1 MPDEAD
7 RSVVQA
13 LRILHIEDSEADSL
27 LVQQRLLREGLDCHL
42 DRVETREQFE
52 QALRHTPFDLIL
64 ADCKLPRFSGLE
76 ALTLTKS
83 LHPNI
88 PFVFLSGTIGEEA
101 AIESLRN
108 GATDY
113 VLKDRLSRLVPAVMR
128 ALTNTKNRANY
139 EEMEKR
145 LREAQRLEAIGT
157 LAGGV
162 AHDFNNLLTIIS
174 GNASLLKLASDQP
187 ARVLAVAETI
197 DRAVQRGAELVRGL
211 LLFARQGQT
220 RLIQTDIPKHL
231 HDTGRIAQVSF
242 PETIKVIPA

>member
-7 RSVVQA
+7 RSLVQR

-27 LVQQRLLREGLDCHL
+27 LVQQRLLREGLDCQL

-88 PFVFLSGTIGEEA
+88 PFVFVSGTIGEDA

-113 VLKDRLSRLVPAVMR
+113 VLKDRLSRLVPAVRR
-128 ALTNTKNRANY
+128 ALEETKEQETRRAW
-139 EEMEKR
+139 EKR
-145 LREAQRLEAIGT
+145 LHQARRLQAAST

-162 AHDFNNLLTIIS
+162 AHDVN
-174 GNASLLKLASDQP
+174 KLFMKIREQA
-187 ARVLAVAETI
+187 
-197 DRAVQRGAELVRGL
+197 
-211 LLFARQGQT
+211 
-220 RLIQTDIPKHL
+220 
-231 HDTGRIAQVSF
+231 
-242 PETIKVIPA
+242 

>member
-1 MPDEAD
+1 MLALSETTRPPSRENIIINCLRSSRSRFCFLTRCWRKVVVSLFTMPDEAD
-7 RSVVQA
+7 TSVVQA

-27 LVQQRLLREGLDCHL
+27 LVQQKLLHEGLDCQV

-52 QALRHTPFDLIL
+52 QALRQNSFDLIL

-76 ALTLTKS
+76 ALS
-83 LHPNI
+83 LARAQHPHI

-113 VLKDRLSRLVPAVMR
+113 VLKDRLSRLVPPVML
-128 ALTNTKNRANY
+128 ALTDTKNRANY

-157 LAGGV
+157 PAGRLSPRFYKMFTNHLKTG
-162 AHDFNNLLTIIS
+162 FNRH
-174 GNASLLKLASDQP
+174 P
-187 ARVLAVAETI
+187 
-197 DRAVQRGAELVRGL
+197 GAE
-211 LLFARQGQT
+211 
-220 RLIQTDIPKHL
+220 HL
-231 HDTGRIAQVSF
+231 PTVGV
-242 PETIKVIPA
+242 